1 MMIFNF
7 LLQAAP
13 VTDSIANAANAVA
26 GTTEVS
32 VTQNISYLDFLLK
45 GGVMIYPLI
54 VLLFFCIYVIIERYL
69 SIKKAIK
76 QDSNLVSEVKMQLKT
91 GRVDNAV
98 MLCSRENTA
107 AGNILRSGVSIIGRP
122 IGEIESVMEQT
133 ANVEIAQM
141 EKGLGYLGLI
151 SGIAPILGF
160 IGTIAGVIKIFHSI
174 STTGNLN
181 IQTISGGLYEKMISS
196 GAGLVVGVVA
206 YSAYHL
212 FNMMIDGFTLKV
224 QRQTLEIINVIQ
236 EPHGN

>member
-7 LLQAAP
+7 LLQVAP
-13 VTDSIANAANAVA
+13 VTDSIANAANAA
-26 GTTEVS
+26 AATTEVS

-69 SIKKAIK
+69 SIKKAVK

-91 GRVDNAV
+91 GKLDNAI

-212 FNMMIDGFTLKV
+212 FNMMIDGFTLKI